1 MGRATIREL
10 RLHGSLQY
18 FNPRPPCGGR
28 RQALRRLPRVFAF
41 QSTPSV
47 GRATLSLLDLYR
59 GKSISIHAL
68 RGEGDTTIPSS
79 TVAEVAH
86 FNPRPPWG
94 GRHPTSSADPPML
107 LFQST
112 PSVGRAT
119 ISARCNTRRTGYF
132 NPRPP
137 WGGRQDWSGGVID
150 IPKFQSTPSVGRAT
164 KCCKFMG
171 TKQLYFNPRPP
182 WGGRRV
188 AFGAKHREAYFN
200 PRPPWGGRPRSLSE
214 ISS

>member
-47 GRATLSLLDLYR
+47 GRATWCKSASR
-59 GKSISIHAL
+59 RHNSISIHAL
-68 RGEGDTTIPSS
+68 RGEGDFISIILIPGKKY
-79 TVAEVAH
+79 

-94 GRHPTSSADPPML
+94 GRHHDSLVHGCRGSA
-107 LFQST
+107 
-112 PSVGRAT
+112 
-119 ISARCNTRRTGYF
+119 
-132 NPRPP
+132 
-137 WGGRQDWSGGVID
+137 
-150 IPKFQSTPSVGRAT
+150 FQSTPSVGRAT

-200 PRPPWGGRPRSLSE
+200 PRPPWGGRQSFSQ
-214 ISS
+214 